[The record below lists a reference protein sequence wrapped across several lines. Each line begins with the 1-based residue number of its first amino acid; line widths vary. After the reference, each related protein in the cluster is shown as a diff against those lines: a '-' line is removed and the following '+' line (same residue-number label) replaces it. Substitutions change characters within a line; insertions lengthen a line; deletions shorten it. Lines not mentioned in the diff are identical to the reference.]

1 MDESKVLNLMTA
13 GDKRAVMKFA
23 DANMNL
29 SKAARLAYLSR
40 RAVWY
45 RLNKVRN
52 NTGFDPY
59 DFHDLAF
66 LVQAIESERRRYDE
80 QQ

>member
-1 MDESKVLNLMTA
+1 MDERKVLSLMSS

-23 DANMNL
+23 DADMNL
-29 SKAARLAYLSR
+29 SKAARLSYLSR

-59 DFHDLAF
+59 RFHDLAF
-66 LVQAIESERRRYDE
+66 LVRAIQTERKEYDE